1 MVTFINHA
9 SVEAAT
15 RCCDDDVVQATVW
28 CFQPSQGAISQ
39 VISGCPHGT
48 SFVAFY
54 YIKDDFILDR
64 ITTLQTVLNRV
75 GPANHTSIRLIEQG
89 PIRLGTT
96 AGASHYSDKGS
107 PFLDY
112 LL

>member
-1 MVTFINHA
+1 MVTFINQA
-9 SVEAAT
+9 SAEAAT
-15 RCCDDDVVQATVW
+15 RCCDDDAVQATVW
-28 CFQPSQGAISQ
+28 GFQPSPGAISQ
-39 VISGCPHGT
+39 VISGCPQGT